1 MALTAEEKRRLDR
14 LSFLNG
20 GSYSEFMS
28 DCSKMDGPD
37 ETFFF
42 IGLGGKGCQVV
53 ADLKAEI
60 SRKIQSSQNG
70 IRGRNVE

>member
-14 LSFLNG
+14 LSFVNG

-28 DCSKMDGPD
+28 DCSKMDAPD
-37 ETFFF
+37 GTFLF

-60 SRKIQSSQNG
+60 SRKYNTRRMG
-70 IRGRNVE
+70 